1 MLLHGV
7 GDAIYLGVLG
17 VLTCVR
23 QRPAPFSKRYNCCI
37 STTSRMY
44 SYMHIYPLGDATLVI
59 EFGKDTSPEI
69 RQRIRAVVAQ
79 LQTSPFQGFVEAIPA
94 FTSITVLYDLQKITY
109 SEAEMYVSK
118 LLSITSEVQP
128 RAGRTIEIPVC
139 YAEAFAPDLKTLAAY
154 LNLSVQD
161 IIDLHT
167 QPLYEVAMIGFVPAF
182 PYLVGLPEQL
192 YAPRHATPRL
202 AVPAG
207 SVGLAGKQTGIY
219 PFETPGGWQLIGRT
233 PIKLFR
239 PDAEPPSLL
248 QSGDFVKFY
257 PISEREFF
265 ERSQQAR

>member
-1 MLLHGV
+1 MLLLYPIIKEKTV
-7 GDAIYLGVLG
+7 SITWIAL
-17 VLTCVR
+17 
-23 QRPAPFSKRYNCCI
+23 PFARSYNFCI
-37 STTSRMY
+37 PTTNVDMY
-44 SYMHIYPLGDATLVI
+44 SYMRIYPLGDAALVI

-69 RQRIRAVVAQ
+69 RQRIRAVAAQ
-79 LQTSPFQGFVEAIPA
+79 LQASPFKGFVEAIPA
-94 FTSITVLYDLQKITY
+94 FTSITVLYDLQKTTY
-109 SEAEMYVSK
+109 PEAEAH
-118 LLSITSEVQP
+118 LSEMLQAIPDAQW
-128 RAGRTIEIPVC
+128 RTERIVEIPVC
-139 YAEAFAPDLKTLAAY
+139 YAEAFAPDLKALAAY

-182 PYLVGLPEQL
+182 PYLVGLPEKL

-233 PIKLFR
+233 PIKLFC
-239 PDAEPPSLL
+239 PNAEPPTVL

-265 ERSQQAR
+265 ERSQHAR